1 MKRPCC
7 QKQSQDFLYYFSY
20 PLGGKD
26 LTRLDA
32 TQISRDKMG
41 MSDRPATPQG
51 PNKRTT
57 APLSGHFRVP
67 GDKSISHRALIL
79 AAMATGTSR
88 ITGLL
93 EGDDVLATAQS
104 MRQLGATVCDL
115 GDGVWEVAGCGPAGF
130 KTPTHALDFGNSG
143 TGARLVMG
151 VVAGAGISA
160 KFTGDA
166 SLSRRPMA
174 RVTKP
179 LAQTGAQIEDNGT
192 SRLPL
197 TITGAAQPLPL
208 DVASEFASAQ
218 VKSAILLAGL
228 GAPGK
233 TTVREKHITRDH
245 TENMLALFG
254 AKISSQR
261 SGAENIVTLDGHAR
275 LRAHD
280 IAVPGDPSSAAFP
293 LVAALIVPGSKLRL
307 ENVLLNPQ
315 RDGLIR
321 TLTRMGANIKRCN
334 ERTEAGEPIGDLD
347 VAYSTLKGIEVGA
360 DMAPS
365 MIDEYPALAV
375 AAAFAEGTT
384 HMAGLGELRV
394 KESDRLAAVEAGLRE
409 NGVNVEAGT
418 DSLSVS
424 GGTPVGGACV
434 TTHDDHRIAMAFLVM
449 GLATQNPVRVDDT
462 AMIATSFPNFFE
474 AMAGIGARFDV

>member
-1 MKRPCC
+1 
-7 QKQSQDFLYYFSY
+7 
-20 PLGGKD
+20 
-26 LTRLDA
+26 
-32 TQISRDKMG
+32 

-51 PNKRTT
+51 PNERTT

-192 SRLPL
+192 GRLPL

-334 ERTEAGEPIGDLD
+334 ERTEAGEPIADLE

-375 AAAFAEGTT
+375 AAAFAEGTPNLG
-384 HMAGLGELRV
+384 GLGDWRV
-394 KESDRLAAVEAGLRE
+394 KESDRLAA
-409 NGVNVEAGT
+409 
-418 DSLSVS
+418 
-424 GGTPVGGACV
+424 
-434 TTHDDHRIAMAFLVM
+434 
-449 GLATQNPVRVDDT
+449 
-462 AMIATSFPNFFE
+462 
-474 AMAGIGARFDV
+474 

>member
-1 MKRPCC
+1 M
-7 QKQSQDFLYYFSY
+7 
-20 PLGGKD
+20 
-26 LTRLDA
+26 RLDD
-32 TQISRDKMG
+32 TRISRDKMS
-41 MSDRPATPQG
+41 MSDTSATPLG
-51 PNKRTT
+51 PTSR
-57 APLSGHFRVP
+57 APAALNGHFRVP

-79 AAMATGTSR
+79 AALATGTSR

-93 EGDDVLATAQS
+93 EGDDVLATAEA
-104 MRQLGATVCDL
+104 MRQLGAQVSNI
-115 GDGVWEVAGCGPAGF
+115 GGGVWEVSGCGPAGC
-130 KTPTHALDFGNSG
+130 KTPARALDFANSG
-143 TGARLVMG
+143 TGARLIMG
-151 VVAGAGISA
+151 VIAGAGISA
-160 KFTGDA
+160 EFTGDA

-174 RVTKP
+174 RVTQP

-192 SRLPL
+192 GHLPL
-197 TITGAAQPLPL
+197 TVTGAATPLPV
-208 DVASEFASAQ
+208 DVTPEFASAQ

-228 GAPGK
+228 GASGQ
-233 TTVREKHITRDH
+233 TIVREKHITRDH

-261 SGAENIVTLDGHAR
+261 SGTQNIVTLDGHAR

-321 TLTRMGANIKRCN
+321 VLTRMGADIKRRN
-334 ERTEAGEPIGDLD
+334 ERTEAGEPIADLD
-347 VAYSTLKGIEVGA
+347 VAYSPLKGIDVGT

-384 HMAGLGELRV
+384 HMAGIGELRV

-409 NGVNVEAGT
+409 NGVQVEAGT
-418 DSLSVS
+418 DSLSVT
-424 GGTPVGGACV
+424 GGTPMGGVCV

-449 GLATQNPVRVDDT
+449 GLATQKPVRVDDT

-474 AMAGIGARFDV
+474 AMASIGATFDA

>member
-1 MKRPCC
+1 M
-7 QKQSQDFLYYFSY
+7 
-20 PLGGKD
+20 
-26 LTRLDA
+26 RLDA
-32 TQISRDKMG
+32 AQISRDKMS
-41 MSDRPATPQG
+41 MSDTPAMPQSPTSRTPAAL
-51 PNKRTT
+51 N
-57 APLSGHFRVP
+57 GHFRVP

-79 AAMATGTSR
+79 SAMATGTSR

-93 EGDDVLATAQS
+93 ESDDVLATARA
-104 MRQLGATVCDL
+104 MRQLGAGVSDL
-115 GDGVWEVAGCGPAGF
+115 GGGVWEVIGCGPGGL
-130 KTPTHALDFGNSG
+130 KTPIRALDFANSG
-143 TGARLVMG
+143 TGARLIMG
-151 VVAGAGISA
+151 VIAGAGISA
-160 KFTGDA
+160 EFTGDA

-174 RVTKP
+174 RVTQP

-192 SRLPL
+192 GRLPL
-197 TITGAAQPLPL
+197 TITGSASPLPV
-208 DVASEFASAQ
+208 DVTPEFASAQ

-228 GAPGK
+228 GASGQ
-233 TTVREKHITRDH
+233 TIVREKHITRDH

-254 AKISSQR
+254 AKISSRR
-261 SGAENIVTLDGHAR
+261 SGAENPKNPENIVALDGHAR

-307 ENVLLNPQ
+307 KNVLLNPQ

-321 TLTRMGANIKRCN
+321 VLTRMGADIKRCN
-334 ERTEAGEPIGDLD
+334 ERTEAGEPIADLD
-347 VAYSTLKGIEVGA
+347 VTYSPLKGIDVGA

-384 HMAGLGELRV
+384 HMAGIGELRV
-394 KESDRLAAVEAGLRE
+394 KESDRLAAIEVGLRE
-409 NGVNVEAGT
+409 NGVHVEAGT
-418 DSLSVS
+418 DSLSVT
-424 GGTPVGGACV
+424 GGMPIGGAHV

-449 GLATQNPVRVDDT
+449 GLATQKPVRVDNT

-474 AMAGIGARFDV
+474 AMADIGARFDA

>member
-7 QKQSQDFLYYFSY
+7 QKQSQNFLYYFSY

-51 PNKRTT
+51 PNERTT
-57 APLSGHFRVP
+57 APLSGHLRVP

-334 ERTEAGEPIGDLD
+334 ERTEAGEPIADLD

-449 GLATQNPVRVDDT
+449 GLATQSPVRVDDT

>member
-51 PNKRTT
+51 PNERTT

-334 ERTEAGEPIGDLD
+334 ERTEAGEPIADLD

-449 GLATQNPVRVDDT
+449 GLATQSPVRVDDT

>member
-7 QKQSQDFLYYFSY
+7 QKQSHPFCNYFTWTLSGEN
-20 PLGGKD
+20 P
-26 LTRLDA
+26 TRLDA

-41 MSDRPATPQG
+41 MSDRLTTPQD
-51 PNKRTT
+51 PYERAP

-79 AAMATGTSR
+79 AAMATGTSH

-93 EGDDVLATAQS
+93 EGDDVVATAEA
-104 MRQLGATVCDL
+104 MRQLGAEVSNL
-115 GDGVWEVAGCGPAGF
+115 GDGLWEVKGCGPAGF
-130 KTPTHALDFGNSG
+130 KSPTDALNFGNSG

-160 KFTGDA
+160 EFTGDA

-174 RVTKP
+174 RVTKL
-179 LAQTGAQIEDNGT
+179 LAQTGAQIVDKGT
-192 SRLPL
+192 GRLPL

-208 DVASEFASAQ
+208 DVTPEFASAQ

-233 TTVREKHITRDH
+233 TIVREKHITRDH

-280 IAVPGDPSSAAFP
+280 IVVPGDPSSAAFP

-321 TLTRMGANIKRCN
+321 VLTRMGADIKRCN
-334 ERTEAGEPIGDLD
+334 ERTEAGEPIADLD
-347 VAYSTLKGIEVGA
+347 VSYGPLKGIEVDA
-360 DMAPS
+360 EMAPS

-384 HMAGLGELRV
+384 HMAGIGELRV
-394 KESDRLAAVEAGLRE
+394 KESDRLAAVEVGLRE
-409 NGVNVEAGT
+409 NGVRVEAGT

-424 GGTPVGGACV
+424 GGSPMGGACV

-449 GLATQNPVRVDDT
+449 GLATQKSVRVDDT
-462 AMIATSFPNFFE
+462 TMIATSFPNFFE
-474 AMAGIGARFDV
+474 AMAGIGARFGI

>member
-7 QKQSQDFLYYFSY
+7 QKQSHPFWNYFTSSLSGEN
-20 PLGGKD
+20 P
-26 LTRLDA
+26 TRLDA

-41 MSDRPATPQG
+41 MSDRLTTPQD
-51 PNKRTT
+51 PHERAP

-79 AAMATGTSR
+79 AAMATGKSR

-93 EGDDVLATAQS
+93 EGDDVLATAEA
-104 MRQLGATVCDL
+104 MRQLGAEVSNL
-115 GDGVWEVAGCGPAGF
+115 GDGLWEVTGCGPAGF
-130 KTPTHALDFGNSG
+130 KTPTHALNFGNSG

-160 KFTGDA
+160 EFTGDA

-174 RVTKP
+174 RVTRP
-179 LAQTGAQIEDNGT
+179 LAQTGAQIEDKGT
-192 SRLPL
+192 GRLPL

-208 DVASEFASAQ
+208 DVTPEFASAQ

-233 TTVREKHITRDH
+233 TIVREKHITRDH

-321 TLTRMGANIKRCN
+321 VLTRMGADIKRCN
-334 ERTEAGEPIGDLD
+334 ERTEAGEPIADLN
-347 VAYSTLKGIEVGA
+347 VSYAPLKGIEVDA
-360 DMAPS
+360 EMAPS

-384 HMAGLGELRV
+384 HMAGIGELRV
-394 KESDRLAAVEAGLRE
+394 KESDRLAAVEVGLRE
-409 NGVNVEAGT
+409 NGVRVEAGT

-424 GGTPVGGACV
+424 GGSPMGGACV

-449 GLATQNPVRVDDT
+449 GLATQKSVRVDDT
-462 AMIATSFPNFFE
+462 TMIATSFPNFFE
-474 AMAGIGARFDV
+474 AMAGIGARFGI

>member
-1 MKRPCC
+1 MADQNPM
-7 QKQSQDFLYYFSY
+7 
-20 PLGGKD
+20 P
-26 LTRLDA
+26 LDA
-32 TQISRDKMG
+32 TQISRDKMS
-41 MSDRPATPQG
+41 MSDTPATPQS
-51 PNKRTT
+51 PTSRTP
-57 APLSGHFRVP
+57 AALNGHFRVP

-79 AAMATGTSR
+79 SAMATGTSR

-93 EGDDVLATAQS
+93 EGDDVLATAEA
-104 MRQLGATVCDL
+104 MRQLGAEVSNL
-115 GDGVWEVAGCGPAGF
+115 GGGVWEVIGCGPGGL
-130 KTPTHALDFGNSG
+130 KTPARALDFANSG
-143 TGARLVMG
+143 TGARLIMG
-151 VVAGAGISA
+151 VIAGAGISA
-160 KFTGDA
+160 EFTGDA

-174 RVTKP
+174 RVTQP

-192 SRLPL
+192 GRLPL
-197 TITGAAQPLPL
+197 TITGSASPLPV
-208 DVASEFASAQ
+208 DVTPEFASAQ

-228 GAPGK
+228 GASGQ
-233 TTVREKHITRDH
+233 TIVREKHITRDH
-245 TENMLALFG
+245 TENMLELFG
-254 AKISSQR
+254 AKISSRR
-261 SGAENIVTLDGHAR
+261 SGAENAENIVTLDGHAR

-321 TLTRMGANIKRCN
+321 VLTRMGADIIRCN
-334 ERTEAGEPIGDLD
+334 ERTEAGEPIADLD
-347 VAYSTLKGIEVGA
+347 VAYSPLKGIDVGA

-384 HMAGLGELRV
+384 HMAGIGELRV

-409 NGVNVEAGT
+409 NGVHVEAGT
-418 DSLSVS
+418 DSLSVT
-424 GGTPVGGACV
+424 GGTPGGGACV

-449 GLATQNPVRVDDT
+449 GLATQKPVRVDDT

-474 AMAGIGARFDV
+474 AMANIGARYDA

>member
-1 MKRPCC
+1 
-7 QKQSQDFLYYFSY
+7 
-20 PLGGKD
+20 
-26 LTRLDA
+26 
-32 TQISRDKMG
+32 

-51 PNKRTT
+51 PNERTT

-334 ERTEAGEPIGDLD
+334 ERTEAGEPIADLD

-449 GLATQNPVRVDDT
+449 GLATQSPVRVDDT

>member
-1 MKRPCC
+1 M
-7 QKQSQDFLYYFSY
+7 
-20 PLGGKD
+20 
-26 LTRLDA
+26 
-32 TQISRDKMG
+32 
-41 MSDRPATPQG
+41 
-51 PNKRTT
+51 
-57 APLSGHFRVP
+57 
-67 GDKSISHRALIL
+67 
-79 AAMATGTSR
+79 
-88 ITGLL
+88 
-93 EGDDVLATAQS
+93 
-104 MRQLGATVCDL
+104 
-115 GDGVWEVAGCGPAGF
+115 
-130 KTPTHALDFGNSG
+130 
-143 TGARLVMG
+143 
-151 VVAGAGISA
+151 
-160 KFTGDA
+160 
-166 SLSRRPMA
+166 
-174 RVTKP
+174 
-179 LAQTGAQIEDNGT
+179 
-192 SRLPL
+192 

-208 DVASEFASAQ
+208 DVAPEFASAQ

-228 GAPGK
+228 GASGK

-254 AKISSQR
+254 AKISSER

-293 LVAALIVPGSKLRL
+293 LVAALIVPGSKVRL

-315 RDGLIR
+315 RDGLIS

-334 ERTEAGEPIGDLD
+334 ERTESGEPIADLD
-347 VAYSTLKGIEVGA
+347 VAYSTLRGIEVGA
-360 DMAPS
+360 DMVPS

-384 HMAGLGELRV
+384 HMAGLSELRV

-462 AMIATSFPNFFE
+462 AMIATSFPNFIE

>member
-7 QKQSQDFLYYFSY
+7 QKQSQDFRYYFSY

-334 ERTEAGEPIGDLD
+334 ERTEAGEPIADLD
-347 VAYSTLKGIEVGA
+347 VAYSTLKGVEVGA

-384 HMAGLGELRV
+384 HMACIGELRV

-449 GLATQNPVRVDDT
+449 GLATQSPVRVDDT

>member
-51 PNKRTT
+51 PNERTT

-174 RVTKP
+174 RVTEP

-334 ERTEAGEPIGDLD
+334 ERTEAGEPIADLD

-449 GLATQNPVRVDDT
+449 GLATQSPVRVDDT

>member
-1 MKRPCC
+1 M
-7 QKQSQDFLYYFSY
+7 
-20 PLGGKD
+20 
-26 LTRLDA
+26 RLDA
-32 TQISRDKMG
+32 AQISRDKMG

-51 PNKRTT
+51 PNERTP

-93 EGDDVLATAQS
+93 EGDDVLATAQA
-104 MRQLGATVCDL
+104 MRQLGATVCNL

-130 KTPTHALDFGNSG
+130 KTPTHSLDFGNSG

-334 ERTEAGEPIGDLD
+334 ERTEAGEPIADLD
-347 VAYSTLKGIEVGA
+347 VTYSTLKGIEVGA

-449 GLATQNPVRVDDT
+449 GLATQSPVRVDDT

>member
-1 MKRPCC
+1 M
-7 QKQSQDFLYYFSY
+7 
-20 PLGGKD
+20 
-26 LTRLDA
+26 RLDD
-32 TQISRDKMG
+32 TRISRDKMS
-41 MSDRPATPQG
+41 MSDTSATPLG
-51 PNKRTT
+51 PTSR
-57 APLSGHFRVP
+57 APAALNGHFRVP

-79 AAMATGTSR
+79 AALATGTSR

-93 EGDDVLATAQS
+93 EGDDVLATAEA
-104 MRQLGATVCDL
+104 MRQLGAEVSNL
-115 GDGVWEVAGCGPAGF
+115 GGGVWEVSGCGPAGF
-130 KTPTHALDFGNSG
+130 KTPARALDFANSG
-143 TGARLVMG
+143 TGARLIMG
-151 VVAGAGISA
+151 VIAGAGISA
-160 KFTGDA
+160 EFTGDA

-174 RVTKP
+174 RVTQP

-192 SRLPL
+192 GHLPL
-197 TITGAAQPLPL
+197 TVTGAATPLPV
-208 DVASEFASAQ
+208 DVTPEFASAQ

-228 GAPGK
+228 GASGQ
-233 TTVREKHITRDH
+233 TIVREKHITRDH

-261 SGAENIVTLDGHAR
+261 SGTQNIVTLDGHAR

-293 LVAALIVPGSKLRL
+293 LIAALIVPGSKLRL

-321 TLTRMGANIKRCN
+321 VLTRMGADIKRRN
-334 ERTEAGEPIGDLD
+334 ERTEAGEPIADLD
-347 VAYSTLKGIEVGA
+347 VAYSPLKGIDVGA

-384 HMAGLGELRV
+384 HMAGIGELRV

-409 NGVNVEAGT
+409 NGVQVEAGT
-418 DSLSVS
+418 DSLSVT
-424 GGTPVGGACV
+424 GGTPMGGACV

-449 GLATQNPVRVDDT
+449 GLATQKRVRVDDT

-474 AMAGIGARFDV
+474 AMACIGATFDA

>member
-1 MKRPCC
+1 M
-7 QKQSQDFLYYFSY
+7 
-20 PLGGKD
+20 
-26 LTRLDA
+26 RLDA
-32 TQISRDKMG
+32 TQISRDKMS
-41 MSDRPATPQG
+41 MNDTPATPQS
-51 PNKRTT
+51 PTSRTP
-57 APLSGHFRVP
+57 AALNGHFRVP

-79 AAMATGTSR
+79 SAMATGTSR

-93 EGDDVLATAQS
+93 EGDDVLATAEA
-104 MRQLGATVCDL
+104 MRQLGAEVSNL
-115 GDGVWEVAGCGPAGF
+115 GGGVWEVIGCGPGGL
-130 KTPTHALDFGNSG
+130 KTPARALDFANSG
-143 TGARLVMG
+143 TGARLIMG
-151 VVAGAGISA
+151 VIAGAGISA
-160 KFTGDA
+160 EFTGDA

-174 RVTKP
+174 RVTQP

-192 SRLPL
+192 GRLPL
-197 TITGAAQPLPL
+197 TITGAASPLPV
-208 DVASEFASAQ
+208 DVTPEFASAQ

-228 GAPGK
+228 GASGQ
-233 TTVREKHITRDH
+233 TIVREKHITRDH

-254 AKISSQR
+254 AKISSRR
-261 SGAENIVTLDGHAR
+261 SGTENPEYPENPENPENIVTLDGHAR

-321 TLTRMGANIKRCN
+321 VLTRMGADIKRSN
-334 ERTEAGEPIGDLD
+334 ERTEAGEPIADLD
-347 VAYSTLKGIEVGA
+347 VAYSPLKGTDVGA

-384 HMAGLGELRV
+384 HMAGIGELRV

-409 NGVNVEAGT
+409 NGVHVEAGT
-418 DSLSVS
+418 DSLSVT
-424 GGTPVGGACV
+424 GGTPMGGACV
-434 TTHDDHRIAMAFLVM
+434 TTHDDHRLAMAFLVM
-449 GLATQNPVRVDDT
+449 GLATQKPVRVDDT

-474 AMAGIGARFDV
+474 AMSGIGARFDA

>member
-1 MKRPCC
+1 M
-7 QKQSQDFLYYFSY
+7 
-20 PLGGKD
+20 
-26 LTRLDA
+26 
-32 TQISRDKMG
+32 
-41 MSDRPATPQG
+41 
-51 PNKRTT
+51 
-57 APLSGHFRVP
+57 
-67 GDKSISHRALIL
+67 
-79 AAMATGTSR
+79 
-88 ITGLL
+88 
-93 EGDDVLATAQS
+93 
-104 MRQLGATVCDL
+104 
-115 GDGVWEVAGCGPAGF
+115 
-130 KTPTHALDFGNSG
+130 
-143 TGARLVMG
+143 
-151 VVAGAGISA
+151 
-160 KFTGDA
+160 
-166 SLSRRPMA
+166 
-174 RVTKP
+174 
-179 LAQTGAQIEDNGT
+179 
-192 SRLPL
+192 

-208 DVASEFASAQ
+208 DVAPEFASAQ

-293 LVAALIVPGSKLRL
+293 LVAALIVPARNCGSKM
-307 ENVLLNPQ
+307 LLNPQ

-334 ERTEAGEPIGDLD
+334 ERTEAGEPIADLD

-424 GGTPVGGACV
+424 GGTPVGGLASPPM
-434 TTHDDHRIAMAFLVM
+434 TTTELPWHFW
-449 GLATQNPVRVDDT
+449 
-462 AMIATSFPNFFE
+462 
-474 AMAGIGARFDV
+474 

>member
-1 MKRPCC
+1 M
-7 QKQSQDFLYYFSY
+7 
-20 PLGGKD
+20 
-26 LTRLDA
+26 RLDA

-51 PNKRTT
+51 PHERTP
-57 APLSGHFRVP
+57 APLSGDFRVP

-93 EGDDVLATAQS
+93 EGDDVLATAQA
-104 MRQLGATVCDL
+104 MRQLGATVSNL
-115 GDGVWEVAGCGPAGF
+115 GDGVWEVCGCGPAGF

-160 KFTGDA
+160 EFTGDA

-192 SRLPL
+192 GRLPL
-197 TITGAAQPLPL
+197 TITGAAQPLPV
-208 DVASEFASAQ
+208 DVTPEFASAQ

-228 GAPGK
+228 GAAGK
-233 TTVREKHITRDH
+233 TIVREKHITRDH

-254 AKISSQR
+254 ANISSQR

-321 TLTRMGANIKRCN
+321 VLTRMGANIKRCN
-334 ERTEAGEPIGDLD
+334 ERTEAGEPIADLD

-360 DMAPS
+360 EMAPS

-384 HMAGLGELRV
+384 HMAGIGELRV

-418 DSLSVS
+418 DSLSVT
-424 GGTPVGGACV
+424 GGTPNGGACV

>member
-1 MKRPCC
+1 M
-7 QKQSQDFLYYFSY
+7 
-20 PLGGKD
+20 
-26 LTRLDA
+26 RLDA

-51 PNKRTT
+51 PNERTPT
-57 APLSGHFRVP
+57 PLSGHFRVP

-93 EGDDVLATAQS
+93 EGDDVLATAQA
-104 MRQLGATVCDL
+104 MRQLGATVCNL
-115 GDGVWEVAGCGPAGF
+115 GDGVWEVGGCGPAGF

-160 KFTGDA
+160 EFTGDA

-192 SRLPL
+192 GRLPL

-208 DVASEFASAQ
+208 DVAPEFASAQ

-334 ERTEAGEPIGDLD
+334 ERPEAGEPIADLD

>member
-1 MKRPCC
+1 M
-7 QKQSQDFLYYFSY
+7 
-20 PLGGKD
+20 
-26 LTRLDA
+26 RLDA
-32 TQISRDKMG
+32 TQISRDKMV
-41 MSDRPATPQG
+41 MSDRPATPQD
-51 PNKRTT
+51 PNERRP

-93 EGDDVLATAQS
+93 EGDDVLATAQA
-104 MRQLGATVCDL
+104 MRQLGATVCNL
-115 GDGVWEVAGCGPAGF
+115 GDSVWEVAGCGPAGF
-130 KTPTHALDFGNSG
+130 RTPTHALDFGNSG

-160 KFTGDA
+160 EFTGDA
-166 SLSRRPMA
+166 SLSSRPMA

-208 DVASEFASAQ
+208 DVAPEFASAQ

-321 TLTRMGANIKRCN
+321 ALTRMGANIKRCN
-334 ERTEAGEPIGDLD
+334 ERTEAGEPIADLD
-347 VAYSTLKGIEVGA
+347 VAYSTLKGIEVDA

>member
-1 MKRPCC
+1 MPG
-7 QKQSQDFLYYFSY
+7 QK
-20 PLGGKD
+20 PL
-26 LTRLDA
+26 RLDA
-32 TQISRDKMG
+32 TQISRDKMS
-41 MSDRPATPQG
+41 MSMSNTPETQQNLISQTPAAL
-51 PNKRTT
+51 K
-57 APLSGHFRVP
+57 GHFRVP

-93 EGDDVLATAQS
+93 EGDDVLATAEA
-104 MRQLGATVCDL
+104 MRQLGAEVSNL
-115 GDGVWEVAGCGPAGF
+115 GGGVWEVIGCGPAGF
-130 KTPTHALDFGNSG
+130 KTPARALYFANSG
-143 TGARLVMG
+143 TGARLIMG
-151 VVAGAGISA
+151 VIAGAGISA

-174 RVTKP
+174 RVTLP

-192 SRLPL
+192 GRLPL
-197 TITGAAQPLPL
+197 TVTGAASPLPVDL
-208 DVASEFASAQ
+208 TPEFASAQ

-228 GAPGK
+228 GASGQ
-233 TTVREKHITRDH
+233 TIVREKHITRDH

-307 ENVLLNPQ
+307 KNVLLNPQ
-315 RDGLIR
+315 RDGLVR
-321 TLTRMGANIKRCN
+321 VLTRMGGNIKRCN
-334 ERTEAGEPIGDLD
+334 ERIEAGELIADLD
-347 VAYSTLKGIEVGA
+347 VAYSPLKGIDVGA

-365 MIDEYPALAV
+365 MIDEYPVLAV
-375 AAAFAEGTT
+375 AAAFAGGTT
-384 HMAGLGELRV
+384 HLRGIGELRV

-409 NGVNVEAGT
+409 NGVQVEAGT
-418 DSLSVS
+418 DSLSVT
-424 GGTPVGGACV
+424 GGKPMGGARV

-449 GLATQNPVRVDDT
+449 GLATQKPVRVDDT
-462 AMIATSFPNFFE
+462 SMIATSFPNFFE
-474 AMAGIGARFDV
+474 AMAEIGARFDA